1 MIPAIRLAITL
12 KKAKNMMIEVTFD
25 GKKKINANFRGF
37 TVKTDQDIPSG
48 GDNSAPS
55 PFELFLASIAT
66 CSGIYV
72 KSFCDIRN
80 LPTDNIKIVQDI
92 EYDESTKLVKDI
104 FIHISLPAEF
114 PEKYRE
120 PLFTVVNMC
129 KVKQH
134 LINPPKINIILE

>member
-1 MIPAIRLAITL
+1 
-12 KKAKNMMIEVTFD
+12 MMIEVTFD

-37 TVKTDQDIPSG
+37 VVKTDQDTQAG

-80 LPTDNIKIVQDI
+80 LPTHNIRIVQEI
-92 EYDESTKLVKDI
+92 EYDESKKLVKDI
-104 FIHISLPAEF
+104 FIHISLPPDF

-134 LINPPKINIILE
+134 LTNPPKINILME